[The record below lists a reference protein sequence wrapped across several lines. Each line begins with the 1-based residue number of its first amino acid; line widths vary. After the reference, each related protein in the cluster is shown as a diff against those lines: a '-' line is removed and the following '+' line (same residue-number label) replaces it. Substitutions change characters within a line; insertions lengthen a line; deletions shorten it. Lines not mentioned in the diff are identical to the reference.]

1 MARLGLR
8 FCCAQ
13 PLWMVW
19 TPQRL
24 QLLVSILLYVFVGCC
39 WLPVIWMQIRMRRL
53 AETAARADTSLPPRY
68 HRYYRWWFRLG
79 WAAFLGVLVIF
90 YLMVAKPV

>member
-1 MARLGLR
+1 MEPDPEALKLFTEGYEKIIQGISKLG
-8 FCCAQ
+8 FDTSD
-13 PLWMVW
+13 PN
-19 TPQRL
+19 
-24 QLLVSILLYVFVGCC
+24 F
-39 WLPVIWMQIRMRRL
+39 